1 MNIYEGK
8 AHTIQ
13 TKSKITFFEL
23 TMHLRGFPGG
33 ASGKEATCQGRRLKR
48 GGFDPWDRKISWRSH
63 GKQL

>member
-33 ASGKEATCQGRRLKR
+33 ASGKEATCQGRRLK
-48 GGFDPWDRKISWRSH
+48 SH